1 MMETRAHH
9 VLIGLFT
16 VIVVAAALLFGLWLA
31 KSSVDTAFK
40 DYQVVFNEAV
50 TGLSRGS
57 PVQYSGIK
65 VGDVVNLRLD
75 PQDPRRVLAQIRVAG
90 ETPIKRDTFAKLALA
105 GITGTSIIQLSGG
118 TPQSEPLKGEDGNLP
133 VIIASPSPI
142 SRLLNDSNDLLT
154 GINTLLHNTN
164 EMFSSDNVKTL
175 TKTLQHLEQTT
186 GVISDQRDDIRQALK
201 QMTVL
206 SKQAGTTLEQTSTL
220 MRNANQLLTS
230 DGKQAIASAQQAMKS
245 LEQSSLTINALLK
258 DNQNSVNGGLQ
269 GLGELGPAIRELRET
284 LSSLKTIS
292 RSLNA
297 NPSGYLLGSDKN
309 KEFEP

>member
-1 MMETRAHH
+1 METRAHH

-31 KSSVDTAFK
+31 KSSVDSAFK

-65 VGDVVNLRLD
+65 VGDVVQLRLD

-105 GITGTSIIQLSGG
+105 GITGTSLIQLSGG
-118 TPQSEPLKGEDGNLP
+118 TPQSEVLVGENGNLP

-154 GINTLLHNTN
+154 GINNLLHNAN
-164 EMFSSDNVKTL
+164 EMLSPDNVTAL
-175 TKTLQHLEQTT
+175 SKTLQHLEQTT
-186 GVISDQRDDIRQALK
+186 AVIADQRDDIRQALR
-201 QMTVL
+201 QITAL

-220 MRNANQLLTS
+220 MRNANQMLTS
-230 DGKQAIASAQQAMKS
+230 DGKQTLASAQQAMKS
-245 LEQSSLTINALLK
+245 LEQSSRTINGLLINNK
-258 DNQNSVNGGLQ
+258 DSVNDGLQ
-269 GLGELGPAIRELRET
+269 GLGELGPAIREFRET
-284 LSSLKTIS
+284 VSTLKTIS

-297 NPSGYLLGSDKN
+297 NPSGYLLGSDKP